1 MKHWKCIL
9 VLALVLCLL
18 SGCGHAPAE
27 TAAAPAGTAVRTLE
41 EEPASGGGENP
52 GEGGKP
58 APSLAEDEEPAVL
71 LCRIVDGAEDGNLL
85 LAELDEGLYGGT
97 GVYRLNVKDVP
108 VTLDGEAAEPSVLED
123 GMAVDVAFNGHVLES
138 FPAQLGEVYSVS
150 AWSRGRGRNGG
161 GTMFDLCGLYLQ
173 VLDDLWEKDKGL
185 NENVSQIAL
194 DLSQAPGE
202 LTEGEK
208 LALVHRFGELHGV
221 EAFAATFEELK
232 EKIEG
237 LIAGTKVFF
246 SIDTLE
252 YLQKG
257 GRIGKAAAL
266 AGMLLDIKPIL
277 SFDAEGEIYTAAKV
291 RTRKQVEKKLL
302 QLVEELKEENR
313 PCNLLIADGGAPA
326 ERDALEKKLVQVI
339 PDSRHLYRA
348 KIGAALSIYLG
359 SGLLGAGIQYL
370 D

>member
-1 MKHWKCIL
+1 MKLWKRVFIL
-9 VLALVLCLL
+9 TLCLL
-18 SGCGHAPAE
+18 LTACAPAAE
-27 TAAAPAGTAVRTLE
+27 TPESPARTEGPAAPAD
-41 EEPASGGGENP
+41 PAGVP
-52 GEGGKP
+52 
-58 APSLAEDEEPAVL
+58 PSLAEDEEPTVL
-71 LCRIVDGAEDGNLL
+71 TCRVVDGAEDGNLL

-123 GMAVDVAFNGHVLES
+123 GMAVDVAFNGTVLES

-221 EAFAATFEELK
+221 EAFAATFEEL
-232 EKIEG
+232 EKQGYLTSEPLGNGAPEG
-237 LIAGTKVFF
+237 AAFLHWEDGCLF
-246 SIDTLE
+246 SITPSEDH
-252 YLQKG
+252 
-257 GRIGKAAAL
+257 
-266 AGMLLDIKPIL
+266 
-277 SFDAEGEIYTAAKV
+277 EGEDYSLPTLFFNA
-291 RTRKQVEKKLL
+291 EKW
-302 QLVEELKEENR
+302 R
-313 PCNLLIADGGAPA
+313 
-326 ERDALEKKLVQVI
+326 
-339 PDSRHLYRA
+339 S
-348 KIGAALSIYLG
+348 S
-359 SGLLGAGIQYL
+359 LGAYTFYDCSAMWPQGGTWTGYQIGSEMIS
-370 D
+370 

>member
-1 MKHWKCIL
+1 MKLWKRVFIL
-9 VLALVLCLL
+9 TLCLL
-18 SGCGHAPAE
+18 LTACAPAAE
-27 TAAAPAGTAVRTLE
+27 TPESPARTEGPAAPAD
-41 EEPASGGGENP
+41 PAGVP
-52 GEGGKP
+52 
-58 APSLAEDEEPAVL
+58 PSLAEDEEPTVL
-71 LCRIVDGAEDGNLL
+71 TCRVVDGAEDGNLL

-173 VLDDLWEKDKGL
+173 VLDDLWKKDPAL
-185 NENVSQIAL
+185 NEDVSQIAL

-232 EKIEG
+232 EQGYLTSEPLGDGAPEG
-237 LIAGTKVFF
+237 AAFVRWEDGCLF
-246 SIDTLE
+246 SITPSEDH
-252 YLQKG
+252 
-257 GRIGKAAAL
+257 
-266 AGMLLDIKPIL
+266 
-277 SFDAEGEIYTAAKV
+277 EGESYSLPTLFFNAAKW
-291 RTRKQVEKKLL
+291 R
-302 QLVEELKEENR
+302 
-313 PCNLLIADGGAPA
+313 
-326 ERDALEKKLVQVI
+326 
-339 PDSRHLYRA
+339 S
-348 KIGAALSIYLG
+348 S
-359 SGLLGAGIQYL
+359 LGAYGFYDCSAGWGQVSTWNGYQIGSEMIS
-370 D
+370 

>member
-1 MKHWKCIL
+1 MKLWKRVFIL
-9 VLALVLCLL
+9 ALCLL
-18 SGCGHAPAE
+18 LTACAPAAE
-27 TAAAPAGTAVRTLE
+27 TPESPARTEGPAAPAD
-41 EEPASGGGENP
+41 PAGVP
-52 GEGGKP
+52 
-58 APSLAEDEEPAVL
+58 PSLAEDEEPTVL
-71 LCRIVDGAEDGNLL
+71 TCRVVDGAEDGNLL

-173 VLDDLWEKDKGL
+173 VLDDLWQKDPGL
-185 NENVSQIAL
+185 NEDVSQIAL

-232 EKIEG
+232 EQGYLTSEPLGDGAPEG
-237 LIAGTKVFF
+237 AAFLHWEDGCLF
-246 SIDTLE
+246 SITPSEDH
-252 YLQKG
+252 
-257 GRIGKAAAL
+257 
-266 AGMLLDIKPIL
+266 
-277 SFDAEGEIYTAAKV
+277 EGENYSLPTLFFNA
-291 RTRKQVEKKLL
+291 EKW
-302 QLVEELKEENR
+302 R
-313 PCNLLIADGGAPA
+313 
-326 ERDALEKKLVQVI
+326 
-339 PDSRHLYRA
+339 S
-348 KIGAALSIYLG
+348 S
-359 SGLLGAGIQYL
+359 LGAYSFYDCFAGWGQVSTWNGYQIGSEMIS
-370 D
+370 

>member
-1 MKHWKCIL
+1 MKLWKRVFIL
-9 VLALVLCLL
+9 TLCLL
-18 SGCGHAPAE
+18 LTACAPAAE
-27 TAAAPAGTAVRTLE
+27 TPESPARAEGPAAPAD
-41 EEPASGGGENP
+41 PAGVP
-52 GEGGKP
+52 
-58 APSLAEDEEPAVL
+58 PSLAEDEEPTVL
-71 LCRIVDGAEDGNLL
+71 TCRVVDGAEDGNLL

-221 EAFAATFEELK
+221 VAFAATFEELK
-232 EKIEG
+232 EQGYLTSEPLGNGAPEG
-237 LIAGTKVFF
+237 AAFVRWEDGCLF
-246 SIDTLE
+246 SITPSEDH
-252 YLQKG
+252 
-257 GRIGKAAAL
+257 
-266 AGMLLDIKPIL
+266 
-277 SFDAEGEIYTAAKV
+277 EGESYSLPTLFFNA
-291 RTRKQVEKKLL
+291 EKW
-302 QLVEELKEENR
+302 R
-313 PCNLLIADGGAPA
+313 
-326 ERDALEKKLVQVI
+326 
-339 PDSRHLYRA
+339 S
-348 KIGAALSIYLG
+348 S
-359 SGLLGAGIQYL
+359 LGAYGFYDCSAGWGQVSTWNGYQIGSEMIS
-370 D
+370 

>member
-1 MKHWKCIL
+1 MKLWKRVFIL
-9 VLALVLCLL
+9 TLCLL
-18 SGCGHAPAE
+18 LTACAPAAE
-27 TAAAPAGTAVRTLE
+27 TPESPARTEGPAAPAD
-41 EEPASGGGENP
+41 PAGVP
-52 GEGGKP
+52 
-58 APSLAEDEEPAVL
+58 PSLAEDEEPTVL
-71 LCRIVDGAEDGNLL
+71 TCRVVDGAEDGNLL

-221 EAFAATFEELK
+221 VAFAATFEELK
-232 EKIEG
+232 EQGYLASEPLGNGAPEG
-237 LIAGTKVFF
+237 AAFLHWEDGCLF
-246 SIDTLE
+246 SITPSEDH
-252 YLQKG
+252 
-257 GRIGKAAAL
+257 
-266 AGMLLDIKPIL
+266 
-277 SFDAEGEIYTAAKV
+277 EGENYSLPTLFFNA
-291 RTRKQVEKKLL
+291 EKW
-302 QLVEELKEENR
+302 R
-313 PCNLLIADGGAPA
+313 
-326 ERDALEKKLVQVI
+326 
-339 PDSRHLYRA
+339 S
-348 KIGAALSIYLG
+348 S
-359 SGLLGAGIQYL
+359 LGAYGFYDCSAGWGQVSTWNGYQIGSEMIS
-370 D
+370 

>member
-1 MKHWKCIL
+1 MKLWKRVFIL
-9 VLALVLCLL
+9 ALCLL
-18 SGCGHAPAE
+18 LTGCAPAAE
-27 TAAAPAGTAVRTLE
+27 TPESPARTEGPAAPAD
-41 EEPASGGGENP
+41 PAGVP
-52 GEGGKP
+52 
-58 APSLAEDEEPAVL
+58 PSLAEDEEPTVL
-71 LCRIVDGAEDGNLL
+71 TCRVVDGAEDGNLL

-173 VLDDLWEKDKGL
+173 VLDDLWKKDPAL
-185 NENVSQIAL
+185 NEDVSQIAL

-232 EKIEG
+232 EQGYLTSEPLGDGAPEG
-237 LIAGTKVFF
+237 AAFVRWEDGCLF
-246 SIDTLE
+246 SITPSEDH
-252 YLQKG
+252 
-257 GRIGKAAAL
+257 
-266 AGMLLDIKPIL
+266 
-277 SFDAEGEIYTAAKV
+277 EGESYSLPTLFFNAAKW
-291 RTRKQVEKKLL
+291 R
-302 QLVEELKEENR
+302 
-313 PCNLLIADGGAPA
+313 
-326 ERDALEKKLVQVI
+326 
-339 PDSRHLYRA
+339 S
-348 KIGAALSIYLG
+348 S
-359 SGLLGAGIQYL
+359 LGAYGFYDCSAMWPQGGTWNGYQIGSEMIS
-370 D
+370 

>member
-1 MKHWKCIL
+1 MKLWKRVFIL
-9 VLALVLCLL
+9 TLCLL
-18 SGCGHAPAE
+18 LTACAPAAE
-27 TAAAPAGTAVRTLE
+27 TPESPARTEGPAAPAD
-41 EEPASGGGENP
+41 PAGVP
-52 GEGGKP
+52 
-58 APSLAEDEEPAVL
+58 PSLAEDEEPTVL
-71 LCRIVDGAEDGNLL
+71 TCRVVDGAEDGNLL

-173 VLDDLWEKDKGL
+173 VLDDLWKKDPAL
-185 NENVSQIAL
+185 NEDVSQIAL

-232 EKIEG
+232 EQGYLTSEPLGDGAPEG
-237 LIAGTKVFF
+237 AAFVRWEDGCLF
-246 SIDTLE
+246 SITPSEDHEEESYSLPTL
-252 YLQKG
+252 
-257 GRIGKAAAL
+257 
-266 AGMLLDIKPIL
+266 
-277 SFDAEGEIYTAAKV
+277 FFNAEKW
-291 RTRKQVEKKLL
+291 R
-302 QLVEELKEENR
+302 
-313 PCNLLIADGGAPA
+313 
-326 ERDALEKKLVQVI
+326 
-339 PDSRHLYRA
+339 S
-348 KIGAALSIYLG
+348 S
-359 SGLLGAGIQYL
+359 LGAYGFYDCSAGWGQVSTWNGYQIGSEMIS
-370 D
+370 